1 MATNVVSASSELVR
15 KRWMREGLV
24 QAASKSFFAPYT
36 GNTKDS
42 IVFQTNNESAA
53 EGHTVVFDFDGNL
66 SGKAI
71 KGKDT
76 AYGKGEQKKKFSN
89 TLTVDRYRLVADNGD
104 KFDAVNVGDLSTAQH
119 VDSRNKLSDL
129 FIRFK
134 DQALFDAAQG
144 FKDGTVLTHRIFTDA
159 SSTKL
164 SYSDLVNVEA
174 TLRTGSVYS
183 ASNPFGYSVGDDP
196 GDGLTT
202 ASTTRAPLSPFRM
215 ADGRS
220 IWLLVV
226 DPFTAANLK
235 SNATVNSGVMAL
247 AQHADMRGNNNRVF
261 KGLIGQVG
269 QLVIVE
275 AEAFFG
281 STSSTGLDG
290 SEIEIAGLRQ
300 WDESNGVW
308 SGDSSYAT
316 AEYSRNIIMG
326 AGALQIGFGKQPD
339 YKYQESQDFG
349 IKSESALE
357 VWMDTQRTILT
368 AEQSDYSQA
377 KIASMDFGVVAWDV
391 KL

>member
-174 TLRTGSVYS
+174 TLRTGSIYS
-183 ASNPFGYSVGDDP
+183 ASNTFGYSIATNPSTGT
-196 GDGLTT
+196 TT
-202 ASTTRAPLSPFRM
+202 ASTARAPLSPFRM

-235 SNATVNSGVMAL
+235 SNSTVNSGVMAL
-247 AQHADMRGNNNRVF
+247 AQHADMRGNGNRVF

-290 SEIEIAGLRQ
+290 SEIEIAGMRQ
-300 WDESNGVW
+300 WDGTYWTGQDGYSA
-308 SGDSSYAT
+308 AT
-316 AEYSRNIIMG
+316 HSRNLILG

-357 VWMDTQRTILT
+357 VWMETQRTILT

-377 KIASMDFGVVAWDV
+377 KIASLDFGVVAWDIA
-391 KL
+391 L